1 MPDYMYALESRLTPE
16 QRATLMRV
24 QELVRSQE
32 LNVYLSG
39 GAVRDLVCGLPI
51 RDLDFT
57 VEGNPSRMIEELE
70 KGGARVTHR
79 DHDMRSAELIFAGDV
94 SGSIS
99 AARDELY
106 ERPGNHPEIRWTT
119 ITNDLRRRDF
129 SINAI
134 ALSLNPNSQGL
145 LLDPANGQA
154 DLDRKEVRALSM
166 HSFTNYPVRLL
177 RVLRFCARLDFKMEG
192 RTAEW
197 FDLAISRGMQER
209 MDASEVG
216 EEVRQLCRE
225 ENIAGVLKVW
235 GSKGLLVCVHRQFPR
250 RRPSEDELQKLSRAR
265 ESLTAG
271 GLRPRLFVPSAHY
284 MVKRFPAGE
293 RMKALRQW
301 RFSVAESTAVANLV
315 AETQKL
321 ARYLNGRKAN
331 DPREAYATISKAPL
345 DLITFILAEDG
356 RSPAANRI
364 RSYIQKWRPI
374 RLGLPV
380 GELEAL
386 GVPRG
391 PKFDKI
397 LEDFFGLE
405 IRGKIKDPLDRP
417 RILRQVAGIRE
428 ETARKAEPK
437 RSESKRA
444 ETKKKLRERGGPAPG
459 TEAAS
464 AAAAQEKKPEPSA
477 PVGKKRKPTRAAR
490 MKKLQTGRNRT
501 QATKKKR

>member
-70 KGGARVTHR
+70 KGGAKVTHR

-94 SGSIS
+94 DGSIS

-106 ERPGNHPEIRWTT
+106 ERPGNKPEIRWTT

-134 ALSLNPNSQGL
+134 ALSLNPNSLGL

-177 RVLRFCARLDFKMEG
+177 RVLRFSARLDFKIEA

-225 ENIAGVLKVW
+225 ENIAGVLKAW
-235 GSKGLLVCVHRQFPR
+235 GSKGLLACVHPQFPR

-265 ESLTAG
+265 EFLTAA

-284 MVKRFPAGE
+284 MVKRFPSGE
-293 RMKALRQW
+293 RMKSLKQW
-301 RFSVAESTAVANLV
+301 KFSAAELTAVANLM

-321 ARYLNGRKAN
+321 ARYLNGRKAD
-331 DPREAYATISKAPL
+331 DPREAYATIFKAPL
-345 DLITFILAEDG
+345 DLTTFILAEDG

-391 PKFDKI
+391 PKFDRI
-397 LEDFFGLE
+397 IEDFFGLE
-405 IRGKIKDPLDRP
+405 IRGKIKDPLDRQ
-417 RILRQVAGIRE
+417 RILRQVAGIKE
-428 ETARKAEPK
+428 ETAKKAEPK
-437 RSESKRA
+437 RPENKRA
-444 ETKKKLRERGGPAPG
+444 ETKKKLRERGGPTPG
-459 TEAAS
+459 VEAAPAGAES
-464 AAAAQEKKPEPSA
+464 VKKAEPATPAGKKHQPSKKA
-477 PVGKKRKPTRAAR
+477 VGKKKAR
-490 MKKLQTGRNRT
+490 LG
-501 QATKKKR
+501 KRER

>member
-16 QRATLMRV
+16 QRATLLRV

-57 VEGNPSRMIEELE
+57 VEGNPARMIEELE

-79 DHDMRSAELIFAGDV
+79 DNEMRSAELTFAGDV
-94 SGSIS
+94 DGSIS

-106 ERPGNHPEIRWTT
+106 ERPGSEREIRWTT

-154 DLDRKEVRALSM
+154 DLDRREVRALSM

-177 RVLRFCARLDFKMEG
+177 RVLRFCARLDFKMEA

-197 FDLAISRGMQER
+197 FELAMSRKMQER
-209 MDASEVG
+209 MDAGEVG

-225 ENIAGVLKVW
+225 DNIAGVLKQW
-235 GSKGLLVCVHRQFPR
+235 GARGLLECVHAQYPR
-250 RRPSEDELQKLSRAR
+250 RRPAEEELQKLDRAR
-265 ESLTAG
+265 EFLTTA
-271 GLRPRLFVPSAHY
+271 GLRPRLFIPAAHY
-284 MVKRFPAGE
+284 LVKRFPAGE
-293 RMKALRQW
+293 RMKTLRHWKFSAAEAL
-301 RFSVAESTAVANLV
+301 AVANLHG
-315 AETQKL
+315 ETQKL
-321 ARYLNGRKAN
+321 MRLLNGKKAN
-331 DPREAYATISKAPL
+331 DPREAYAVLSKTPL
-345 DLITFILAEDG
+345 DLMSFLLAEEG

-364 RSYIQKWRPI
+364 RSYILKWRPV

-380 GELEAL
+380 GELDAL

-391 PKFDKI
+391 PKFDKV

-405 IRGKIKDPLDRP
+405 IRGRIKDPLDRP
-417 RILRQVAGIRE
+417 KILRQLAGIKDE
-428 ETARKAEPK
+428 ALKKGEPK
-437 RSESKRA
+437 RSENKRA
-444 ETKKKLRERGGPAPG
+444 ETKKKLRERGAPEHPPG
-459 TEAAS
+459 DAAG
-464 AAAAQEKKPEPSA
+464 AAAAVAVAPAKKPASREKPPA
-477 PVGKKRKPTRAAR
+477 RAKKKKARAAKKKRK
-490 MKKLQTGRNRT
+490 
-501 QATKKKR
+501 